1 MVEAMHDSS
10 WLLIGILVV
19 VPALSLLARAI
30 RVPYPIVLVLGGLP
44 LAFIPGIPEV
54 ELDPELVLVIF
65 LPPLLYAAAFF
76 ANAREIKADA
86 RAISL
91 LAFPLV
97 LFTTAA
103 VALVA
108 HSIVDGLPWAAA
120 FTLGAIVSPTD
131 PVAATAIFR
140 RLGAPRRLV
149 AITEGESLM
158 NDSTALIVFRVAVVA
173 TVSGTFSL
181 RGATTSFVFSVV
193 GGIAIGL
200 AIAWLIIEVR
210 RRIEDPPVEIT
221 ISLLTGYAAFLTA
234 EELGV
239 SGVLATVAAGLYV
252 GWRAPDIASASS
264 RVSGFAVWDFGVYI
278 VNAVLFVLIGFQL
291 RAIVEDLADLPIST
305 ILASGAAVIA
315 TVIGAR
321 FAWMFTTPYL
331 VRALDRRPSQVA
343 RRADARVRVIGAWAG
358 MRGAVTLAAAL
369 SIPLATDAGV
379 PFPQRPLLVF
389 LAYVVVLFTIVVPG
403 LTMPTLI
410 RRLGVRDDDAAER
423 EELTARISAAEAALG
438 RLDELADEAW
448 IPLGKIDRLRSR
460 YAFERERFEARA
472 NGVPDDGY
480 EDHSQAYEA
489 LLRELIAAQRAVV
502 VQLRNEGSISSDVMH
517 RVERELDLEETRLQ
531 AFDDRS

>member
-1 MVEAMHDSS
+1 MHESS

-44 LAFIPGIPEV
+44 LAFIPGIPQI

-76 ANAREIKADA
+76 ADAREIKADA

-103 VALVA
+103 VAVVA
-108 HSIVDGLPWAAA
+108 HSIIDGLPWAAA

-149 AITEGESLM
+149 GITEGESLM

-173 TVSGTFSL
+173 AVGGTFSL
-181 RGATTSFVFSVV
+181 LGATTSFILGLA

-200 AIAWLIIEVR
+200 GIGWVISEVR

-221 ISLLTGYAAFLTA
+221 ISLLTGYAAYLTA

-252 GWRAPDIASASS
+252 GWRAPHIASAST
-264 RVSGFAVWDFGVYI
+264 RVSGFAVWEFGVYL

-291 RAIVEDLADLPIST
+291 RAIVEDLADLPMST
-305 ILASGAAVIA
+305 VLASGTAVVA
-315 TVIGAR
+315 TVVGAR

-343 RRADARVRVIGAWAG
+343 RRAGARVRVIGAWSG

-369 SIPLATDAGV
+369 SIPLATDSGD
-379 PFPQRPLLVF
+379 PFPQRPLLIF

-403 LTMPTLI
+403 LTLPALI
-410 RRLGVRDDDAAER
+410 RKLGVRDDDAEER
-423 EELTARISAAEAALG
+423 EELTARISAAQAALE
-438 RLDELADEAW
+438 RLDELADEEW
-448 IPLGKIDRLRSR
+448 IPPGKIDRLSSH
-460 YAFERERFEARA
+460 YAFQRGRFEARA
-472 NGVPDDGY
+472 NGTPDDGY
-480 EDHSQAYEA
+480 EGHSQAYGRLVGEV
-489 LLRELIAAQRAVV
+489 ITAQRSVV
-502 VQLRNEGSISSDVMH
+502 VHLRNEGRISSDVMH
-517 RVERELDLEETRLQ
+517 RLERELDLEETRLQ
-531 AFDDRS
+531 AEVERT